1 MSAIKIHLPDE
12 ELAAVERYAADIGVT
27 PEDIAYAAL
36 NRLML
41 QIKADEEEIT
51 RDICEARDWRKN
63 NLALWS
69 DSARSVHIYEGKGDD
84 PSAPSDW
91 RK

>member
-12 ELAAVERYAADIGVT
+12 ELEAVQRYAAEVGVA
-27 PEDIAYAAL
+27 PEEVAYAAL

-41 QIKADEEEIT
+41 QISKDAAAISQ
-51 RDICEARDWRKN
+51 DIRETRDWRPN

-84 PSAPSDW
+84 FSQPSDW
-91 RK
+91 RR

>member
-12 ELAAVERYAADIGVT
+12 ELEAVQRYAAEVGVS
-27 PEDIAYAAL
+27 PEEVAYAAL

-41 QIKADEEEIT
+41 QISKDEAAIT
-51 RDICEARDWRKN
+51 QDIRETRDWRPN

-84 PSAPSDW
+84 FSQPSDW
-91 RK
+91 RR